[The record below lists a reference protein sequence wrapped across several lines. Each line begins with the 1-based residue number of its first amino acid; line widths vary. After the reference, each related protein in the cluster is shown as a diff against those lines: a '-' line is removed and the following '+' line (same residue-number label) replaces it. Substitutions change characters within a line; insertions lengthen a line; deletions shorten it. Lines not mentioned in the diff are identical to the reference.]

1 MKRMANLLAGIF
13 GMMCLLMPHNLAAQK
28 ATTSYAVSQQDARL
42 HVGMEYELGDN
53 NILGV
58 FTQDY
63 RITVQ
68 NRTNDKLHVYI
79 EYYAETV
86 CGKRRTSQFAPL
98 GDGYIMQPGESVNPT
113 WNSAFGY
120 QRFTQD
126 ECPKN
131 TWKQVGVDKN
141 GDKTYSI
148 ISSLGYRIVKII
160 NLSEQERKEAEAKK
174 KIEAEEKKQNGPDTN
189 RQEEGEE
196 NQQVEKGNATNDDF
210 FGDGS
215 SSKKSSH
222 STSNSVSSSKD
233 LYPRDENFVAD
244 SKFKNKL
251 SGVKEGEYFTDGA
264 GGYYKKELGGA
275 RKVDKMVY
283 EREAANRIYEKME
296 RQEAERQQRDAEF
309 QQNWDNV
316 STSFYVMSAAKE
328 GMRDAS
334 DLGSGFQNIEELN
347 AAFNQKMR
355 QVSAM
360 GSQVQAAAT
369 QGAQAYANIIGT
381 GSSGYDYSGAVG
393 ALGSIAAGISA
404 NRAENRAR
412 EELKEQRAAEE
423 ARIKKMQL
431 DALVAV
437 RTEIGKV
444 FIEGGMPL
452 SAHKITA
459 PILYVFAYNSNK
471 ADWNKNQNVAMS
483 ISNVIPIYRY
493 SDGTYPY
500 TSNVKRTFENE
511 GLSNPILM
519 GYFTN
524 KSEAENYRNSL
535 LEVAP
540 NAKFTVK
547 NVEVKVKEQKPN
559 TTTNTS
565 ETDFWGTKTDTKKQ
579 NNIQNTETDFWG
591 TPVKD
596 KKAEPK
602 KESKKM
608 KLIFGVDNRMNDQ
621 CCDLKTVRV

>member
-1 MKRMANLLAGIF
+1 MKAFSKTMRYILASI
-13 GMMCLLMPHNLAAQK
+13 CLFVSHVVIAQK
-28 ATTSYAVSQQDARL
+28 TTTTFAVRQQDPRL

-53 NILGV
+53 NTLGV

-68 NRTNDKLHVYI
+68 NKTNDKLHVYI

-86 CGKRRTSQFAPL
+86 CGKRRTSDFAPL
-98 GDGYIMQPGESVNPT
+98 GDGYIMQPGESINPT

-174 KIEAEEKKQNGPDTN
+174 QEAVKKKKEAEEKKQSGSDTN
-189 RQEEGEE
+189 RQKEGGG

-210 FGDGS
+210 WGDGS

-222 STSNSVSSSKD
+222 STSNSVNSNKD

-251 SGVKEGEYFTDGA
+251 NGVKEGEYFTDGA

-283 EREAANRIYEKME
+283 EREAANKIYEKME

-369 QGAQAYANIIGT
+369 QGAQAYANLIGT

-393 ALGSIAAGISA
+393 ALGGIAASISA
-404 NRAENRAR
+404 NRAQNRAR

-459 PILYVFAYNSNK
+459 PVLYVFAYNSNK

-483 ISNVIPIYRY
+483 ISNVIPVYRY

-547 NVEVKVKEQKPN
+547 NVEVKVKEQKLN
-559 TTTNTS
+559 TTNNTS
-565 ETDFWGTKTDTKKQ
+565 ETDFWGTKTETKKQ
-579 NNIQNTETDFWG
+579 NNTQNAETDFWG
-591 TPVKD
+591 TPTKD

-602 KESKKM
+602 KETKKE
-608 KLIFGVDNRMNDQ
+608 VDFWSR
-621 CCDLKTVRV
+621 